1 MNTTDKQEDNKIP
14 LAFRKLLKLNEF
26 SSNNNTPKKL

>member
-1 MNTTDKQEDNKIP
+1 MNTTDKQVENKIP

-26 SSNNNTPKKL
+26 SSANITPKK

>member
-1 MNTTDKQEDNKIP
+1 MNTTTDKQEDNKIP

-26 SSNNNTPKKL
+26 SSNNTPKKL